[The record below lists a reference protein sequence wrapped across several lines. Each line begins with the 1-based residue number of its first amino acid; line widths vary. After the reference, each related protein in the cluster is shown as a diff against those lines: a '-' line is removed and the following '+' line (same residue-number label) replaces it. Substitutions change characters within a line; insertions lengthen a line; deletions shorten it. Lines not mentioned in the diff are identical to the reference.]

1 MYVCNNNKAQCIQ
14 LLLLTFTLTV
24 INCTKCQKLIYTQS
38 VPGIFCE
45 GDLIMSFT
53 AKYVFEIINSSEW
66 DVVTDIVCGYNG
78 DEEVDVL

>member
-1 MYVCNNNKAQCIQ
+1 MY
-14 LLLLTFTLTV
+14 
-24 INCTKCQKLIYTQS
+24 
-38 VPGIFCE
+38 PGIFCE